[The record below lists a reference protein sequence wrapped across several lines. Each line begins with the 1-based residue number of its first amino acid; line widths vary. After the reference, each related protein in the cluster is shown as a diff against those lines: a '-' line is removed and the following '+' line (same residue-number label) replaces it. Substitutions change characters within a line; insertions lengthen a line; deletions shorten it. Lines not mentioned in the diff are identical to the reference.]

1 MAQERPAGPAPGVLD
16 LKKASEVPLKVAGAR
31 PSRQQAEDAV
41 RTLLAWAGDDAERS
55 GLARTPK
62 RVVEA
67 FEERFGGYREDAAAV
82 LARTFEDIS
91 GYSDMI
97 LLRDVRFESHCE
109 HHIAPFTGLAHVAY
123 VPRRRVVGLSR
134 LARVVDIFA
143 RRLQVQ
149 EALTAQIA
157 TTIQEALAPFGV
169 AVMIAAR
176 HQCMTLRA
184 VNQPAATMVTT
195 HFTGVFEA
203 DMAWRNRFL
212 QAVQANH
219 GDLA

>member
-1 MAQERPAGPAPGVLD
+1 M
-16 LKKASEVPLKVAGAR
+16 KKASEAPLKVAGER

-41 RTLLAWAGDDAERS
+41 RTLLAWAGDDPERS
-55 GLARTPK
+55 GLASTPK

-67 FEERFGGYREDAAAV
+67 FEERFGGYRENAAAE

-109 HHIAPFTGLAHVAY
+109 HHIAPFIGLAHVAY

-157 TTIQEALAPFGV
+157 TTIQEALAPSGV

-203 DMAWRNRFL
+203 DTAWRNRFL
-212 QAVQANH
+212 QAVQANP

>member
-1 MAQERPAGPAPGVLD
+1 M
-16 LKKASEVPLKVAGAR
+16 KKASEAPLKVAGER

-41 RTLLAWAGDDAERS
+41 RTLLAWAGDDPERS
-55 GLARTPK
+55 GLASTPK

-67 FEERFGGYREDAAAV
+67 FEERFGGYREDAAAE
-82 LARTFEDIS
+82 LARTFEDVS

-109 HHIAPFTGLAHVAY
+109 HHIAPFIGVAHVAY

-157 TTIQEALAPFGV
+157 TTIQEVLAPSGV

-203 DMAWRNRFL
+203 DTAWRNRFL
-212 QAVQANH
+212 QAVQANP